1 MHEGSEGCTAF
12 GSRAGAK
19 SVPPVPNA
27 GYPAATAGKS
37 KGEEPPKQAGGK
49 TFTLRNGA
57 VVPAIGMGT
66 FTGTRCEHSKQ
77 TTSKGEQTHLRKTGT
92 QPTKEERQSQ
102 QKHLQSI

>member
-1 MHEGSEGCTAF
+1 M
-12 GSRAGAK
+12 

-66 FTGTRCEHSKQ
+66 FTGTRCEHSTRPGKA
-77 TTSKGEQTHLRKTGT
+77 GRHM
-92 QPTKEERQSQ
+92 EETREHKKRNKASR
-102 QKHLQSI
+102 SIYSVSGG